1 MTEQNFLCAARIEHI
16 RLARAPV
23 SAQNH
28 PPLGFQPS
36 SGMLPDMERD
46 FWKPLLVI
54 GMFAGGLLGC
64 EEEAKPPAPKVVTP
78 TPEPTPIPLKKSPP
92 TLSVDSG
99 GPQVRG
105 LGVVL
110 EQPTGAPDQLGF
122 EKLRTY
128 LSDEKEFLDGAEL
141 VIQVAR
147 QAQLKHVA
155 IFMTELHAFAP
166 SKITIATDTRGDL
179 PAQIEF
185 VPQER
190 ITDPERCS
198 LIGTITEDR
207 GTAIWRLSGGA
218 ARKRGRGMGGPDL
231 SMTGETILSMAK
243 DCDSPYFFITTP
255 KTIEWGL
262 AYDLAA
268 SALALEKAGLKKAVV
283 ATKEATAGNPVT
295 L

>member
-1 MTEQNFLCAARIEHI
+1 M
-16 RLARAPV
+16 LA
-23 SAQNH
+23 
-28 PPLGFQPS
+28 
-36 SGMLPDMERD
+36 DMERD
-46 FWKPLLVI
+46 FHKALLIVGI
-54 GMFAGGLLGC
+54 FAGGLLGC
-64 EEEAKPPAPKVVTP
+64 EEAPAPAAKKAAAP
-78 TPEPTPIPLKKSPP
+78 APEPEPTPLPVKKSPP

-110 EQPTGAPDQLGF
+110 EQPTGAPDQIGL

-128 LSDEKEFLDGAEL
+128 LSDEKEFFDGAEL

-147 QAQLKHVA
+147 QAQLRHVA
-155 IFMTELHAFAP
+155 LFLTELHAFSP
-166 SKITIATDTRGDL
+166 SKITVATDTRGDL

-185 VPQER
+185 VPQEKL
-190 ITDPERCS
+190 TDLDRCT

-231 SMTGETILSMAK
+231 SMTGETILSMTK
-243 DCDSPYFFITTP
+243 DCSSPYFFVTAP
-255 KTIEWGL
+255 KEIEWGL

-283 ATKEATAGNPVT
+283 ATKEATAGKPVE